1 MAITFAPKR
10 GAILM
15 CDFEL
20 AYITPEMRKTR
31 QVAVVSVLSNNQ
43 RHALAPGT
51 ATVIPFSTVP
61 PASPGVDDIF
71 IPKGTYWSLTKDSW
85 ARCKMVTTVS
95 HSRLDLILRNNRRH
109 PSEFLSEKH
118 LKELAEG
125 LAFALGL

>member
-20 AYITPEMRKTR
+20 AYISPEMRKSR

-43 RHALAPGT
+43 RHGLAPGT
-51 ATVIPFSTVP
+51 ATVIPFTTVVP
-61 PASPGVDDIF
+61 KTPGADDLF
-71 IPKGTYWSLTKDSW
+71 IPAGTYWSLTKDSW

-95 HSRLDLILRNNRRH
+95 HARLDLILRNNRRH
-109 PSEFLSEKH
+109 PTEFLSEKH
-118 LKELAEG
+118 LQELAQG